1 MDLSL
6 DELKIIANKK
16 RLDIVMIEK
25 DYLLTHLLYLIN
37 DIDNIYFKGGT
48 ALNKI
53 FLNHERLSEDLDFT
67 VTDDLIKIENEIKS
81 RLKGTIFSK
90 ITYDKKV
97 DKFVRLVIHYKL
109 FHEKGTIFMDL
120 NQRARVYLKPEEYEV
135 KHFYS
140 DLPKFNVK
148 TLNIKELIAEKI
160 SALIQRYA
168 PRDYYDIYNIIKKGL
183 PIDIKLVKRKFK
195 DYKVDYDIDRIFRRG
210 NKVYSKWD
218 SDLLPLTSTKPDFK
232 EVMKVLVEFF
242 KYRSKK

>member
-109 FHEKGTIFMDL
+109 FH
-120 NQRARVYLKPEEYEV
+120 
-135 KHFYS
+135 
-140 DLPKFNVK
+140 
-148 TLNIKELIAEKI
+148 
-160 SALIQRYA
+160 
-168 PRDYYDIYNIIKKGL
+168 
-183 PIDIKLVKRKFK
+183 
-195 DYKVDYDIDRIFRRG
+195 
-210 NKVYSKWD
+210 
-218 SDLLPLTSTKPDFK
+218 
-232 EVMKVLVEFF
+232 
-242 KYRSKK
+242 